1 MRVELLIRRLL
12 LAIPTLIGV
21 ALLVFFLGEMAPGDP
36 AFVALGLDY
45 ERGGTVDPQVLAQT
59 RERLGLDQP
68 AILRFWG
75 WFSGFVTGD
84 LGYSLVHP
92 AVSVADIM
100 KSALPTTLILTLGT
114 MVVAVLV
121 GMPLGL
127 ISAVYRDRPI
137 DHLARFFSI
146 LGSAT
151 PTFWFAMILLLVF
164 AFHLRWLPLG
174 GALQDRGPVALV
186 LPVMAIALHPAALIT
201 RLTRAGMLDV
211 LGRDYIRTAIAKG
224 LSTRTVIFRH
234 GLRNALVPI
243 VTVIGFQT
251 GGIFGGTVA
260 VEVVFSLRGLGRVL
274 VDAIYEHDIF
284 VAQTA
289 VMTIALVFI
298 LVNLLVDILYFVI
311 DPRLSGSQAE

>member
-1 MRVELLIRRLL
+1 MNFELLIRRLL
-12 LAIPTLIGV
+12 LAIPTLFGV
-21 ALLVFFLGEMAPGDP
+21 ALLVFFLGELAPGDP

-45 ERGGTVDPQVLAQT
+45 ERGGAVDPQVLAEM
-59 RERLGLDQP
+59 RARLGLDQP
-68 AILRFWG
+68 AIVRFGG
-75 WFSGFVTGD
+75 WLAGFVTGN
-84 LGYSLVHP
+84 LGNSLVNP
-92 AVSVADIM
+92 ALSVADIM
-100 KSALPTTLILTLGT
+100 KNALPTTLILTLGT
-114 MVVAVLV
+114 MLVAILV

-137 DHLARFFSI
+137 DHVARFVSI

-164 AFHLRWLPLG
+164 AFYLRWLPLG
-174 GALQDRGPVALV
+174 GALQDRGLVALV

-211 LGRDYIRTAIAKG
+211 LNRDYIRTAIAKG
-224 LSTRTVIFRH
+224 LNMRTVIFRH
-234 GLRNALVPI
+234 GLRNALIPI

-260 VEVVFSLRGLGRVL
+260 VEVVFSLRGLGKVL
-274 VDAIYEHDIF
+274 LDAIHEHDLY

-289 VMTIALVFI
+289 VMLIAIVFI
-298 LVNLLVDILYFVI
+298 LINLLVDILYYII
-311 DPRLSGSQAE
+311 DPRLSGSQSE